1 MRWCQSFLVEVG
13 RSLQQLGL
21 KACPVCGLEDSL
33 GVSHLPVVLVDGGFP
48 ARIDYHS
55 LAEERDDDLTLAL
68 RIECTACGYL
78 MLFNAERFRTGDD
91 KIIVPEG
98 IDDNVLFED

>member
-21 KACPVCGLEDSL
+21 KACSVCGLADSF

-48 ARIDYHS
+48 ARIDYRGP
-55 LAEERDDDLTLAL
+55 AEERDGDLTLAL
-68 RIECTACGYL
+68 RVECTGCGYL

-98 IDDNVLFED
+98 IDDDVLFGE

>member
-1 MRWCQSFLVEVG
+1 MRWRQSFLVEVG

-21 KACPVCGLEDSL
+21 RACCVCGLADSL
-33 GVSHLPVVLVDGGFP
+33 RIGHLPVVLVDGGLP
-48 ARIDYHS
+48 S
-55 LAEERDDDLTLAL
+55 LAAERDGDLTLAL

-98 IDDNVLFED
+98 IDDDVLFEE

>member
-1 MRWCQSFLVEVG
+1 MRWRQSFLVEVG
-13 RSLQQLGL
+13 QSLRQLGL
-21 KACPVCGLEDSL
+21 KACPVCGLADSL

-48 ARIDYHS
+48 VRIDYHS
-55 LAEERDDDLTLAL
+55 PAEQRDADLTFAL

-91 KIIVPEG
+91 KIIVAEG
-98 IDDNVLFED
+98 IDDDVLFEE

>member
-21 KACPVCGLEDSL
+21 KACPVCGLTDSL
-33 GVSHLPVVLVDGGFP
+33 GVSHLPVVLVDGGFL

-55 LAEERDDDLTLAL
+55 PAEQRDGDLTFAL

-91 KIIVPEG
+91 KIIVPGG
-98 IDDNVLFED
+98 IDDDLLFEE